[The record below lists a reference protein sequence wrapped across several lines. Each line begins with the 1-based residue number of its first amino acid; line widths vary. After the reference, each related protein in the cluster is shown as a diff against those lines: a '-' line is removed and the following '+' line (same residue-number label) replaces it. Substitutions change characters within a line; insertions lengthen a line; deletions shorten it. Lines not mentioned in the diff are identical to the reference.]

1 MSTQYM
7 HQKDAFWVQP
17 EQVER
22 VPVFQK
28 LIHSLMKHGKKQKA
42 FALLL
47 RAVQVSRQKLQAQL
61 GGRGAGSG
69 MDARPLHDFQFLAQA
84 IENVRP
90 SVEVRSKKIAGIS
103 REIPCLVPAG
113 RGQGLAIRWIID
125 AARARKKT
133 GNRGFADNLA
143 EELVDAYMQRGLPR
157 QKRDT
162 LHKTAATNRA
172 YLRYRWW

>member
-1 MSTQYM
+1 MRTKYI
-7 HQKDAFWVQP
+7 HQKDAFWVHP
-17 EQVER
+17 EQVEH

-28 LIHSLMKHGKKQKA
+28 MIHSLMKHGKKQKA
-42 FALLL
+42 FTLLL
-47 RAVQVSRQKLQAQL
+47 RAVQVSQQKLHTQS
-61 GGRGAGSG
+61 GGRSTVEADSR
-69 MDARPLHDFQFLAQA
+69 ALHDFQFLAQA
-84 IENVRP
+84 VENVRP

-133 GNRGFADNLA
+133 GNRGFAENLA

-157 QKRDT
+157 QKRDA